1 MLKRLA
7 ALALAL
13 LLCLPAL
20 AEEAPAP
27 RVPFEKTQKFYINFP
42 TMDEWQGHFKKVQNW
57 TIVTADN
64 MEEHMQLLLQRGE
77 SEEAVRSRF
86 ARPTLL
92 FEAYSSDL
100 PADACFR
107 AEMIE
112 NELTREVWHLRHL
125 NSTELKELHDTI
137 ESGLL
142 LPDRDVYSLSNKGGG
157 EAACITG
164 YFTNYPPERHE
175 SGRVMFRFRNGRM
188 YVFSY
193 CVSGRQAGS
202 SRWYSKA
209 EDAQVDLTPLAL
221 SGNSAFKNK
230 MLPRMPDFTLDQPVP
245 AQAGLTDLVVT
256 GTIEKGSKLQA
267 AHNGRELEAAV
278 DKNGRFSVTV
288 PLRYEGDHQLTFTV
302 TNKKY
307 TDRVE
312 TRVINASDDRTPL
325 TILTQPEARAIM
337 GKQTVSG
344 VTSPGTQVTF
354 QLDVQDNITLTADE
368 NGAFTHTFTVNDNAM
383 HMLRLAAAEEGK
395 APMVAQIVFYTTYK
409 SVEEGLRDYSG
420 EVVSVGLDKL
430 VRDPG
435 AYQGSRVKASVIVKD
450 VAFTENGLSVVCI
463 KTKSRYSDEKDVYVH
478 LSVSGW
484 AQCKIYEGKMITV
497 YGVVNGETTLP
508 SREGEGETTYVNL
521 DVDYITYSSY

>member
-7 ALALAL
+7 ALLMTL
-13 LLCLPAL
+13 LLLSPAL
-20 AEEAPAP
+20 AEEADGP

-77 SEEAVRSRF
+77 SEEAVRARF
-86 ARPTLL
+86 ARETLL

-112 NELTREVWHLRHL
+112 SELTREVWHLRHL

-142 LPDRDVYSLSNKGGG
+142 LPDRDVYNLSNKGGG

-175 SGRVMFRFRNGRM
+175 SGKMMFRFRNGRL

-193 CVSGRQAGS
+193 CVSGRQAGA
-202 SRWYSKA
+202 SRWYSSA
-209 EDAQVDLTPLAL
+209 EETQADMTPLAL
-221 SGNSAFKNK
+221 SSKSAFKNK
-230 MLPRMPDFTLDQPVP
+230 MLPRMPDFTLDQPIP
-245 AQAGLTDLVVT
+245 AQAGLEDLVIT
-256 GTIEKGSKLQA
+256 GTIEKGSSLHV
-267 AHNGRELEAAV
+267 AHNSRDLEASV
-278 DKNGRFSVTV
+278 DKSGRFSVTV
-288 PLRYEGDHQLTFTV
+288 PLRYEGDHQVTFTV

-325 TILTQPEARAIM
+325 TLLEQPDVQVVM
-337 GKQTVSG
+337 GEQTISG
-344 VTSPGTQVTF
+344 VTAPGAQVVI
-354 QLDVQDNITLTADE
+354 QLDEGDNTVLTAGAD
-368 NGAFTHTFTVNDNAM
+368 GAFTHVFTVEDNAM
-383 HMLRLAAAEEGK
+383 HVLRLAAAAPDK
-395 APMVAQIVFYTTYK
+395 APMTAQIIFYSTYK
-409 SVEEGLRDYSG
+409 SVEEGLKDYAG
-420 EVVSVGLDKL
+420 EVVSVSLDKL

-450 VAFTENGLSVVCI
+450 VAFTQDGLSVVCV
-463 KTKSRYSDEKDVYVH
+463 KTKSRYSDEEDVYVH
-478 LSVSGW
+478 LSISGY
-484 AQCKIYEGKMITV
+484 AQCKIYDGKMLTV
-497 YGVVNGETTLP
+497 YGVVDGETTLP
-508 SREGEGETTYVNL
+508 SRDGEGETTYVNL